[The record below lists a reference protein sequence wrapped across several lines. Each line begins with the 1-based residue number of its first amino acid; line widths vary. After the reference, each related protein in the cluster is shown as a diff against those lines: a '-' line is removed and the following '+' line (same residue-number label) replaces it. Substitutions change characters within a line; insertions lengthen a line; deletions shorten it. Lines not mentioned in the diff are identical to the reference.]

1 MALST
6 DIKERIFAAA
16 DSLHAA
22 SETGEFPSIEAVRQE
37 SRAGM
42 NNVVTAM
49 KEWRQNQRKQIQA
62 VREPLPADLNSA
74 LLSMGQSVWDTAQA
88 LANESLDAVRQAFEA
103 EKDDLTQLSAEQSEA
118 YEGIAI
124 ELEKAHERSARL
136 ERELAEAKTMIEG
149 QTGVIN
155 QERDNLREAKEAQR
169 LAEQRAEEIERR
181 VADLRAELDRCHAE
195 ADKERSKAQ
204 QRQEQAE
211 AALHAVKN
219 EAAKAL
225 HAAQSET
232 AAAQAAL
239 TKATDKAED
248 QRKQA
253 EAEARRIA
261 EQLTKAQSERDDA
274 TKAAAEARE
283 HAAGL
288 AGQLKA
294 MQEQNAALL
303 IAIKPQAP
311 KAKKTPAAKD

>member
-1 MALST
+1 MALSA

-88 LANESLDAVRQAFEA
+88 LANESLDAVRQTFET

-118 YEGIAI
+118 YEGLAI

-155 QERDNLREAKEAQR
+155 QERDSLREAKEAQR

-204 QRQEQAE
+204 QRQEQADS
-211 AALHAVKN
+211 ALHAVKN
-219 EAAKAL
+219 EAAEAL
-225 HAAQSET
+225 HAA
-232 AAAQAAL
+232 

-248 QRKQA
+248 QRKRA
-253 EAEARRIA
+253 ADEIHRCGEKLVRIEAERDAAQASAATAREEAATLRG
-261 EQLTKAQSERDDA
+261 QLEA
-274 TKAAAEARE
+274 TK
-283 HAAGL
+283 G
-288 AGQLKA
+288 
-294 MQEQNAALL
+294 QNADLL
-303 IAIKPQAP
+303 AVIKAHNKPTTNKGG
-311 KAKKTPAAKD
+311 KARQ

>member
-1 MALST
+1 MALSA

-22 SETGEFPSIEAVRQE
+22 SETGDFPSIEAVRQE

-49 KEWRQNQRKQIQA
+49 KEWRQKQRKQVQA
-62 VREPLPADLNSA
+62 VREPLPAELNSA
-74 LLSMGQSVWDTAQA
+74 LLSMGQSVWDTAQT

-103 EKDDLTQLSAEQSEA
+103 EKDDLTQLSAEQSES
-118 YEGIAI
+118 YEAQAI
-124 ELEKAHERSARL
+124 ELQKAQERGDRL

-149 QTGVIN
+149 QTNVIN
-155 QERDNLREAKEAQR
+155 QERDNLRDAKEAQR
-169 LAEQRAEEIERR
+169 LAEQRADEIERR
-181 VADLRAELDRCHAE
+181 VTDLRAELDRCHADAE
-195 ADKERSKAQ
+195 KERSKAQ
-204 QRQEQAE
+204 QRQEQIE
-211 AALHAVKN
+211 A
-219 EAAKAL
+219 AL

-239 TKATDKAED
+239 TKATDKAEG
-248 QRKQA
+248 QLKEAAA
-253 EAEARRIA
+253 EAHRIA
-261 EQLTKAQSERDDA
+261 EQLTKAQSVRDDA

-303 IAIKPQAP
+303 AAIKPQAP
-311 KAKKTPAAKD
+311 KARKTPAAKD